1 MVTKDKKQAS
11 SWLKSKLLELL
22 VLAPFIIFLSWVFI
36 SWVEVATHNS
46 NPETAVLI
54 SNLNFF
60 KMFFHG

>member
-11 SWLKSKLLELL
+11 SRLKSELLELL

-54 SNLNFF
+54 SNMNFF